1 MSLGQVAI
9 TINGRS
15 YQIACEE
22 GKEARLRELG
32 AYVDKRVQELAASVG
47 QIGDTRLLVMVSLLI
62 ADELSDVYDELEGA
76 RSKGGATPATS
87 IAARIAEPVYDED
100 AMVRGMEA
108 MAERLEDIASRLERP

>member
-15 YQIACEE
+15 YQIACDE

-62 ADELSDVYDELEGA
+62 ADELSDVYDELEA
-76 RSKGGATPATS
+76 SRSKGGATPATS
-87 IAARIAEPVYDED
+87 IAARIAEPAYDED